1 MTRTTK
7 EEAAA
12 RQEKACRYLD
22 SLSIAG
28 AVKKLARTSNIS
40 PRQARRYVNA
50 ALSERT
56 SDSLSRV
63 KLLEGMAAAIER
75 LELISD
81 SAREAGDA
89 AGETKALK
97 AASDI
102 RAKLYIAHQR
112 EDLAH
117 SKITGSV
124 SPF

>member
-1 MTRTTK
+1 MTRATK

-12 RQEKACRYLD
+12 LQEKACGYLD
-22 SLSIAG
+22 TLSVAG
-28 AVKKLARTSNIS
+28 AVRKLSRESGIS

-81 SAREAGDA
+81 GAREAGDA
-89 AGETKALK
+89 ASETKALK

-102 RAKLYIAHQR
+102 RAKLYVAHQR

-117 SKITGSV
+117 AKITGSA